1 MVRYNLNYLFCTF
14 SLLLLI
20 FSTGSNIETVELI
33 NNGDFEGSTEKWR
46 EQIEPWQKRSGKE
59 ASVSDQYSHSGRFSL
74 RTSNGSIWQIIQ
86 DEPAS
91 KLILS
96 FWIYPQ
102 SVPGFPKGRTISAID
117 FWVKTSS
124 DIKGISYYVSGDDH
138 YERDDIKDL
147 VINGIERD
155 KWNYVVRDIDADF
168 KENYPDFDL
177 NDVREI
183 NITLWAIKSPEPM
196 IYWDDI
202 GLERN
207 LEPDK
212 PTPWEAEKTSPT
224 TSATPT
230 SPSPD
235 ISAESTPTSSQDSD
249 NQLGM
254 VQSIAIIIGVAA
266 LIVIIAMLM
275 IKRKRSS
282 RRKNEK

>member
-1 MVRYNLNYLFCTF
+1 MFLI
-14 SLLLLI
+14 I
-20 FSTGSNIETVELI
+20 FSAGSSIETVELI
-33 NNGDFEGSTEKWR
+33 SNGDFEGSAEKWR
-46 EQIEPWQKRSGKE
+46 DQIEPWESRDGKE
-59 ASVSDQYSHSGRFSL
+59 AAVSDQYSHSGRFSL

-91 KLILS
+91 KLTLS

-147 VINGIERD
+147 VLNGIERD
-155 KWNYVVRDIDADF
+155 RWNYIVRDIDEDF

-202 GLERN
+202 GLESN

-230 SPSPD
+230 SPSTPD

-254 VQSIAIIIGVAA
+254 VQSITIIIGVAA

>member
-1 MVRYNLNYLFCTF
+1 MRYTLNYLFCTF
-14 SLLLLI
+14 SLFLLI

-33 NNGDFEGSTEKWR
+33 NNGDFEGSAEKWR
-46 EQIEPWQKRSGKE
+46 EQIESWQRRDGKE
-59 ASVSDQYSHSGRFSL
+59 AAVSDQYSHSGRFSL

-91 KLILS
+91 KLTLS

-117 FWVKTSS
+117 FWVKSSS
-124 DIKGISYYVSGDDH
+124 DKKGISYYVSGDDH

-155 KWNYVVRDIDADF
+155 RWNYIVRDIEEDF
-168 KENYPDFDL
+168 GENYPDFDL

-183 NITLWAIKSPEPM
+183 NITLWAFKSPEPM

-224 TSATPT
+224 TAATPT
-230 SPSPD
+230 SPSIPD

-249 NQLGM
+249 NPLGM
-254 VQSIAIIIGVAA
+254 VQSITIIIGVAA
-266 LIVIIAMLM
+266 LVVIIAMLM

>member
-1 MVRYNLNYLFCTF
+1 LF
-14 SLLLLI
+14 LLI

-33 NNGDFEGSTEKWR
+33 NNGDFEGSAEKWR
-46 EQIEPWQKRSGKE
+46 EQIESWQRRDGKE
-59 ASVSDQYSHSGRFSL
+59 AAVSDQYSHSGRFSL

-91 KLILS
+91 KLTLS

-117 FWVKTSS
+117 FWVKSSS
-124 DIKGISYYVSGDDH
+124 DKKGISYYVSGDDH

-155 KWNYVVRDIDADF
+155 RWNYIVRDIEEDF
-168 KENYPDFDL
+168 GENYPDFDL

-183 NITLWAIKSPEPM
+183 NITLWAFKSPEPM

-224 TSATPT
+224 TAATPT
-230 SPSPD
+230 SPSIPD

-249 NQLGM
+249 NPLGM
-254 VQSIAIIIGVAA
+254 VQSITIVIGVAA
-266 LIVIIAMLM
+266 LVVIIAMLM